1 MPLRNKWHHDGIAL
15 FFCAG
20 LREMMGNMPTER
32 AVILPASPNPRS
44 VLYRDI
50 LGVDDLDRM
59 TEDFNPK

>member
-1 MPLRNKWHHDGIAL
+1 
-15 FFCAG
+15 
-20 LREMMGNMPTER
+20 MMGNMPTER